1 MSHRQ
6 INACSLEDGLIVQ
19 HASSIL
25 IANDALLLKECN
37 ADICLKKRTFE
48 KKDNTNFDI
57 TTLFET
63 CIDDTFFGG
72 GGGGGIV
79 AQIHNYVYMIMN
91 ILKHCAQ
98 YTLSHYDD
106 VIMGAMAS
114 QITSLTIF
122 YSTAYSDA
130 DQRKHRSSASLAFVR
145 GIHRGPM
152 NSPHKWP
159 VTRKIFPF
167 HDVIMFWARSR
178 GALIPWFLLIRAP
191 QYSWQ

>member
-6 INACSLEDGLIVQ
+6 INACLLEDGLIVQ

-72 GGGGGIV
+72 GGGD
-79 AQIHNYVYMIMN
+79 
-91 ILKHCAQ
+91 
-98 YTLSHYDD
+98 S
-106 VIMGAMAS
+106 
-114 QITSLTIF
+114 
-122 YSTAYSDA
+122 ST
-130 DQRKHRSSASLAFVR
+130 
-145 GIHRGPM
+145 
-152 NSPHKWP
+152 N
-159 VTRKIFPF
+159 T
-167 HDVIMFWARSR
+167 
-178 GALIPWFLLIRAP
+178 
-191 QYSWQ
+191 